1 MYIPKNKIQTNLY
14 TSGGEYTLLSSGLD
28 YVGPY
33 YKLYNGK
40 YFTGKTPNDSNTE
53 EIILKI
59 NNDSSSKNINIS
71 SSPSVPYNPLL
82 PTPQDYQIGEFIRYF
97 SIKRNQAIFTEI
109 DKDTYNKFQQQNPQ
123 VPWRSYKV
131 FSLSWQLT
139 GDINKVAQTNKNIT
153 ELKEASEKVFGLG
166 LYLKENWVQYYKTS
180 LKDNLA

>member
-14 TSGGEYTLLSSGLD
+14 TSGGEYTLVSSGKN
-28 YVGPY
+28 YIGYY

-40 YFTGKTPNDSNTE
+40 YFTGQTPNEPNSL
-53 EIILKI
+53 EIIFI
-59 NNDSSSKNINIS
+59 NPIVPTNSDIINPLTIL
-71 SSPSVPYNPLL
+71 YNPLL
-82 PTPQDYQIGEFIRYF
+82 PTDQDYQIGEFIRYF
-97 SIKRNQAIFTEI
+97 NIKRNQAIFTEI
-109 DKDTYNKFQQQNPQ
+109 DKDTYNKFQQQDSK
-123 VPWRSYKV
+123 VPWRSYRV

-180 LKDNLA
+180 P